1 MARSP
6 IRFSLRTLAL
16 TLSPVFVVAA
26 VAAAGDVVVLTDDNF
41 DEEVGQDRG
50 AFVMFYTPWCGRC
63 KKIAPEYEK
72 LGPSFNREK
81 SVLIGKVDCDKYK
94 SLCSEYQVSKYPTI
108 HWYPKGSLKPLEYD
122 GPYTAQVFVEFVNA
136 EAGTNAELVPTPSDI
151 VVLTPENFNQVV
163 LDETKNVLVE
173 FYAPW
178 CTHCKLLAPTYEKVA
193 TAYKLEED
201 VVIANLDADRYK
213 DLAEKYEVNGY
224 PKIKFFPKSN
234 KAGEAYK
241 SGRDLDDFIN
251 FINEKCGTSRDR
263 KGRLNSQAG
272 IVSSLDALVKEFI
285 SATNDEKKAVLS
297 RIEEEVENL
306 KGSSARYGKMY
317 VKAAKFCIERGEDYA
332 PKEIERLQRML
343 KKSIHPSKAD
353 EFILKKNILATFAA

>member
-1 MARSP
+1 MARSR
-6 IRFSLRTLAL
+6 IRFSLRTLTL

-72 LGPSFNREK
+72 LGSSFNREK
-81 SVLIGKVDCDKYK
+81 SVLIGKILPENLY
-94 SLCSEYQVSKYPTI
+94 LHALGTI
-108 HWYPKGSLKPLEYD
+108 IGKRGSTCNDNLTFNEWIVINIRVYAANIRFPN
-122 GPYTAQVFVEFVNA
+122 TRQST
-136 EAGTNAELVPTPSDI
+136 GTNAKLVPSPSDM

-213 DLAEKYEVNGY
+213 DLAEK
-224 PKIKFFPKSN
+224 
-234 KAGEAYK
+234 
-241 SGRDLDDFIN
+241 
-251 FINEKCGTSRDR
+251 
-263 KGRLNSQAG
+263 
-272 IVSSLDALVKEFI
+272 
-285 SATNDEKKAVLS
+285 
-297 RIEEEVENL
+297 
-306 KGSSARYGKMY
+306 
-317 VKAAKFCIERGEDYA
+317 
-332 PKEIERLQRML
+332 
-343 KKSIHPSKAD
+343 
-353 EFILKKNILATFAA
+353 